1 MRRRRERRTF
11 LTEVRLTETEAS
23 ERRHSSRFW
32 RESLPGRLLGWVPG
46 VSVEPKGD
54 VKKARRAAAEVAQRR
69 PAPGCLD
76 LRRRWAAECRAGRLS
91 ASAAALCCA
100 RSLALHDCIAFW
112 LLARSPR
119 RQHDGCL
126 PSRHASPHVSVGHG
140 PKVPAETCGSRPA
153 WRERRLGAPAQ
164 ELRHH
169 DAAGAVEALMDSA
182 GDSPFRERVVAH
194 GAAFGDAADSRRA
207 RRSRRGARRAGHAD
221 VLFHRRR
228 PCRGERY
235 GCLTT
240 WQNMVVLKDPITTR
254 LARLTN
260 MCLTCFQR
268 AHPPPRAR
276 CELDKD
282 DAATWH
288 VDPLRCALPA
298 APSLQLFSLYGVGL
312 PTERSYQYINYVTP
326 RARALPCSAALLLR
340 RAG

>member
-54 VKKARRAAAEVAQRR
+54 VKKARRAAAGVAQRL
-69 PAPGCLD
+69 PAPGCSN
-76 LRRRWAAECRAGRLS
+76 LRRWWAAECRAGRLS
-91 ASAAALCCA
+91 ASAAAFCCA
-100 RSLALHDCIAFW
+100 RSLALHDCITFW
-112 LLARSPR
+112 LLAHSPR

-126 PSRHASPHVSVGHG
+126 PSCHASPHVSVGHG

-169 DAAGAVEALMDSA
+169 DAAGAVEALVDSA

-228 PCRGERY
+228 PLRGDRY
-235 GCLTT
+235 GCLTS
-240 WQNMVVLKDPITTR
+240 WQNMVVLKDPSRKR
-254 LARLTN
+254 LAQLTKHVSD
-260 MCLTCFQR
+260 MLSAYASAAARQVR
-268 AHPPPRAR
+268 AGQGRRGDLAR
-276 CELDKD
+276 G
-282 DAATWH
+282 
-288 VDPLRCALPA
+288 PA
-298 APSLQLFSLYGVGL
+298 AL
-312 PTERSYQYINYVTP
+312 
-326 RARALPCSAALLLR
+326 RAAGRALAAAVQPVRR
-340 RAG
+340 RASHRALVPVHQLRDAQGARPTLLCCPAAA